1 MDPHKLRELVLLL
14 LYNVEIHRGE
24 KKELIELLKE
34 ECKVST
40 SFVEAALKRAEKI
53 FASLPQVDEIL
64 EKISHSYSI
73 DRLHAIE
80 RNVLRLGIYEL
91 VVEKELP
98 SKVVIAEAKRLAKKF
113 STSDGAT
120 FVQTL
125 LVAAQSCIA

>member
-53 FASLPQVDEIL
+53 LASLPQVDEIL